1 MYYGRVF
8 NWTPD
13 PANMLGGRLTA
24 ALMPLE
30 RLNANCEALS
40 RLCGR
45 YVCVRNGG
53 AVNKLN
59 RVTGEVIAT
68 PIGNARPNSD
78 DEFVFNIRSGGGR
91 VDRTELVKD
100 KFLWRYIQASHF
112 GEVNAY
118 FHIDRM
124 AAYIDELL
132 RELGASSL
140 PQVKAVVNAHHAATE
155 SNGLRDGLWR
165 SERWLPFQGGHY
177 RLPARNYDLC
187 ETESLSPDGEIHF
200 GPGWQLLDHGALVE
214 AAGRRYR
221 ANASHNPG
229 IIYHEYGHHI
239 ARHTAD
245 FRANALRRPDRQNN
259 RKPAIDE
266 AICDYWTATMLGT
279 PHIWACHRRHDEQE
293 IHPRSLSSTK
303 TMLDY
308 DHNPGADP
316 HTNGTIWA
324 AALWDLRTM
333 VLAAD
338 PCGVRKTDL
347 LVLKSLLLI
356 GQVTGDEQDVSIASI
371 RRARA
376 SYSTN
381 LKALLRADELLFGG
395 MHQAIIREVFF
406 RRGIKIETE
415 GLQNAAITR
424 TNASLETSGRL
435 SEVLHGI

>member
-1 MYYGRVF
+1 MYHGRVL

-24 ALMPLE
+24 ALMPLD
-30 RLNANCEALS
+30 RLNANCEGLS

-45 YVCVRNGG
+45 YVCVQNGG

-59 RVTGEVIAT
+59 RVTGKVIAT

-78 DEFVFNIRSGGGR
+78 GEFVFNIRSGGGR
-91 VDRTELVKD
+91 VDKTELVKD

-200 GPGWQLLDHGALVE
+200 WPRMAVIGPWG
-214 AAGRRYR
+214 AGR
-221 ANASHNPG
+221 
-229 IIYHEYGHHI
+229 I
-239 ARHTAD
+239 
-245 FRANALRRPDRQNN
+245 RRPPLPGKCLPQSG
-259 RKPAIDE
+259 
-266 AICDYWTATMLGT
+266 Y
-279 PHIWACHRRHDEQE
+279 H
-293 IHPRSLSSTK
+293 LS
-303 TMLDY
+303 
-308 DHNPGADP
+308 
-316 HTNGTIWA
+316 
-324 AALWDLRTM
+324 
-333 VLAAD
+333 
-338 PCGVRKTDL
+338 
-347 LVLKSLLLI
+347 
-356 GQVTGDEQDVSIASI
+356 
-371 RRARA
+371 
-376 SYSTN
+376 
-381 LKALLRADELLFGG
+381 
-395 MHQAIIREVFF
+395 
-406 RRGIKIETE
+406 
-415 GLQNAAITR
+415 
-424 TNASLETSGRL
+424 
-435 SEVLHGI
+435 